1 MKLYELSTDFSRLF
15 DDFDAICSY
24 EPEKSESGDYIDDGG
39 SIIEDLAAYRQE
51 LQEAWF
57 DTLDGI
63 EQEFEDKAENVAA
76 YIKSLKA
83 EADDLKE
90 EEAALNRRRKVKENQ
105 IDRLKD
111 AVEDMRRQLSE
122 KNARILFLED
132 NNNAFLEV
140 NRNQAHQAQRT
151 LQLFYMAGRDAEL
164 LPFDDKLDAVLI
176 LAKLFLRKERHD
188 ITFLHLL
195 VSNLSP

>member
-15 DDFDAICSY
+15 DDFDVICSY
-24 EPEKSESGDYIDDGG
+24 EPEKNDNGDYVDDDGNV
-39 SIIEDLAAYRQE
+39 INDITAYRQE

-90 EEAALNRRRKVKENQ
+90 EEAALNRRRKVKENH

-111 AVEDMRRQLSE
+111 YLLHSMMTINRTKIDTPKAKLSI
-122 KNARILFLED
+122 R
-132 NNNAFLEV
+132 NNAESV
-140 NRNQAHQAQRT
+140 R
-151 LQLFYMAGRDAEL
+151 
-164 LPFDDKLDAVLI
+164 FDDENEFI
-176 LAKLFLRKERHD
+176 TRCELAGADDFLRYKKPEIDKTEVKAALKRGEQ
-188 ITFLHLL
+188 IEGARLIRTQSLIIK
-195 VSNLSP
+195 

>member
-15 DDFDAICSY
+15 DDFDAICCY
-24 EPEKSESGDYIDDGG
+24 EPEKNDNGDYVDDDGNV
-39 SIIEDLAAYRQE
+39 INDITAYRQE

-76 YIKSLKA
+76 FIKSLKA

-111 AVEDMRRQLSE
+111 YLLHSMMTINRTKIDTPKAKLSI
-122 KNARILFLED
+122 R
-132 NNNAFLEV
+132 NNAESV
-140 NRNQAHQAQRT
+140 Q
-151 LQLFYMAGRDAEL
+151 
-164 LPFDDKLDAVLI
+164 FDDEEQFIRLCLARGQDDYLRYKDPELNKTAVKKALQSGMEIDGARLI
-176 LAKLFLRKERHD
+176 RTQSLIIK
-188 ITFLHLL
+188 
-195 VSNLSP
+195 

>member
-24 EPEKSESGDYIDDGG
+24 EPEKNDNGEYVDDDGNV
-39 SIIEDLAAYRQE
+39 INDITAYRQE

-76 YIKSLKA
+76 FIKSLKA

-105 IDRLKD
+105 IERLK
-111 AVEDMRRQLSE
+111 AYLLENMKLIHRQKIDTPRARLS
-122 KNARILFLED
+122 
-132 NNNAFLEV
+132 V
-140 NRNQAHQAQRT
+140 RT
-151 LQLFYMAGRDAEL
+151 NPESVQ
-164 LPFDDKLDAVLI
+164 FDDENDFIKRCE
-176 LAKLFLRKERHD
+176 LAGADDFLRYKKPEIDKTEVKSALKRGEQ
-188 ITFLHLL
+188 IEGARLIRTQSLIIK
-195 VSNLSP
+195 

>member
-15 DDFDAICSY
+15 DDFDVICSY
-24 EPEKSESGDYIDDGG
+24 EPEKNDNGDYVDDDGNV
-39 SIIEDLAAYRQE
+39 INDIAAYRQE

-111 AVEDMRRQLSE
+111 YLLHSMMTINRTKIDTPKAKLSI
-122 KNARILFLED
+122 R
-132 NNNAFLEV
+132 NNAESV
-140 NRNQAHQAQRT
+140 Q
-151 LQLFYMAGRDAEL
+151 
-164 LPFDDKLDAVLI
+164 FDDEEQFIRLCLARGQDDYLRYKDPELNKTAVKKALQSGMEIDGARLI
-176 LAKLFLRKERHD
+176 RTQSLIIK
-188 ITFLHLL
+188 
-195 VSNLSP
+195 

>member
-15 DDFDAICSY
+15 DDFDVICSY
-24 EPEKSESGDYIDDGG
+24 EPEKNDNGDYVDDDGNV
-39 SIIEDLAAYRQE
+39 INDITAYRQE

-111 AVEDMRRQLSE
+111 YLLHSMMTINRTKIDTPKAKLSI
-122 KNARILFLED
+122 R
-132 NNNAFLEV
+132 NNAESV
-140 NRNQAHQAQRT
+140 Q
-151 LQLFYMAGRDAEL
+151 
-164 LPFDDKLDAVLI
+164 FDDEEQFIRLCLARGQDDYLRYKDPELNKTAVKKALQSGMEIEGARLI
-176 LAKLFLRKERHD
+176 RTQSLIIK
-188 ITFLHLL
+188 
-195 VSNLSP
+195 

>member
-1 MKLYELSTDFSRLF
+1 MKLYESAGIFAQLF
-15 DDFDAICSY
+15 DDFDVICSY
-24 EPEKSESGDYIDDGG
+24 EPEKNDNGDYVDDDGNV
-39 SIIEDLAAYRQE
+39 INDITAYRQE

-111 AVEDMRRQLSE
+111 YLLHSMMTINRTKIDTPKAKLSI
-122 KNARILFLED
+122 R
-132 NNNAFLEV
+132 NNAESV
-140 NRNQAHQAQRT
+140 Q
-151 LQLFYMAGRDAEL
+151 
-164 LPFDDKLDAVLI
+164 FDDEEQFIRLCLARGQDDYLRYKDPELNKTAVKKALQSGREIDGARLI
-176 LAKLFLRKERHD
+176 RTQSLIIK
-188 ITFLHLL
+188 
-195 VSNLSP
+195 

>member
-111 AVEDMRRQLSE
+111 YLLHSMMTINRTKIDTPRAKLSI
-122 KNARILFLED
+122 R
-132 NNNAFLEV
+132 NNAESV
-140 NRNQAHQAQRT
+140 Q
-151 LQLFYMAGRDAEL
+151 
-164 LPFDDKLDAVLI
+164 FDDEEQFIRLCLARGQDDYLRYKDPELNKTAVKKALQSGMEIDGARLI
-176 LAKLFLRKERHD
+176 RTQSLIIK
-188 ITFLHLL
+188 
-195 VSNLSP
+195 

>member
-111 AVEDMRRQLSE
+111 YLLHSMMTINRTKIDTPKAKLSI
-122 KNARILFLED
+122 R
-132 NNNAFLEV
+132 NNAESV
-140 NRNQAHQAQRT
+140 Q
-151 LQLFYMAGRDAEL
+151 
-164 LPFDDKLDAVLI
+164 FDDEEQFIRLCLARGQDDYLRYKDPELNKTAVKKALQSGMEIDGASLI
-176 LAKLFLRKERHD
+176 RTQSLIIK
-188 ITFLHLL
+188 
-195 VSNLSP
+195 

>member
-1 MKLYELSTDFSRLF
+1 MKLYELTKDFADLF
-15 DDFDAICSY
+15 DDFDSICTY
-24 EPEKSESGDYIDDGG
+24 EPPKDEDGNYIDDDGNVIG
-39 SIIEDLAAYRQE
+39 DINVFRQE

-105 IDRLKD
+105 IYRLKD
-111 AVEDMRRQLSE
+111 YLLHSMMTINRTKIDTPKAKLSI
-122 KNARILFLED
+122 R
-132 NNNAFLEV
+132 NNAESV
-140 NRNQAHQAQRT
+140 Q
-151 LQLFYMAGRDAEL
+151 
-164 LPFDDKLDAVLI
+164 FDDEEQFIRLCLARGQDDYLRYKDPELNKTAVKKALQSGMEIDGARLI
-176 LAKLFLRKERHD
+176 RTQSLIIK
-188 ITFLHLL
+188 
-195 VSNLSP
+195 

>member
-111 AVEDMRRQLSE
+111 YLLHSMMTINRTKIDTPKAKLSI
-122 KNARILFLED
+122 R
-132 NNNAFLEV
+132 NNAESV
-140 NRNQAHQAQRT
+140 R
-151 LQLFYMAGRDAEL
+151 
-164 LPFDDKLDAVLI
+164 FDDENEFI
-176 LAKLFLRKERHD
+176 TRCELAGADDFLRYKKPEIDKTEVKAALKRGEQ
-188 ITFLHLL
+188 IEGARLIRTQSLIIK
-195 VSNLSP
+195 

>member
-15 DDFDAICSY
+15 DDFDVICSY
-24 EPEKSESGDYIDDGG
+24 EPEKNDNGDYVDDDGNV
-39 SIIEDLAAYRQE
+39 INDITAYRQE

-111 AVEDMRRQLSE
+111 YLLHSMMTINRTKIDTPKAKLSI
-122 KNARILFLED
+122 R
-132 NNNAFLEV
+132 NNAESV
-140 NRNQAHQAQRT
+140 Q
-151 LQLFYMAGRDAEL
+151 
-164 LPFDDKLDAVLI
+164 FDDEEQFIRLCLARGQDDYLRYKDPELNKIAVKKALQSGMEIDGARLI
-176 LAKLFLRKERHD
+176 RTQSLIIK
-188 ITFLHLL
+188 
-195 VSNLSP
+195 

>member
-105 IDRLKD
+105 IYRLKD
-111 AVEDMRRQLSE
+111 YLLHSMMTINRTKIDTPRAKLSI
-122 KNARILFLED
+122 R
-132 NNNAFLEV
+132 NNAESV
-140 NRNQAHQAQRT
+140 Q
-151 LQLFYMAGRDAEL
+151 
-164 LPFDDKLDAVLI
+164 FDDEEQFIRLCLARGQDDYLRYKDPELNKTAVKKALQSGMEIDGASLI
-176 LAKLFLRKERHD
+176 RTQSLIIK
-188 ITFLHLL
+188 
-195 VSNLSP
+195 

>member
-15 DDFDAICSY
+15 DDFDDICSY

-111 AVEDMRRQLSE
+111 YLLHSMMTINRTKIDTPKAKLSI
-122 KNARILFLED
+122 R
-132 NNNAFLEV
+132 NNAESV
-140 NRNQAHQAQRT
+140 Q
-151 LQLFYMAGRDAEL
+151 
-164 LPFDDKLDAVLI
+164 FDDENDFI
-176 LAKLFLRKERHD
+176 TRCELAGADDFLRYKKPEIDKTEVKAALKRGER
-188 ITFLHLL
+188 IEGARLIRTQSLIIK
-195 VSNLSP
+195 

>member
-15 DDFDAICSY
+15 DDFDVICSY
-24 EPEKSESGDYIDDGG
+24 EPEKNDNGDYVDDDGNV
-39 SIIEDLAAYRQE
+39 INDITAYRQE

-111 AVEDMRRQLSE
+111 YLLHSMMTINRTKIDTPKAKLSI
-122 KNARILFLED
+122 R
-132 NNNAFLEV
+132 NNAESV
-140 NRNQAHQAQRT
+140 Q
-151 LQLFYMAGRDAEL
+151 
-164 LPFDDKLDAVLI
+164 FDDEEQFIRLCLARGQDDYLRYKDPELNKTAVKKALQSGMEIDGARLI
-176 LAKLFLRKERHD
+176 RTQSLIIK
-188 ITFLHLL
+188 
-195 VSNLSP
+195 

>member
-111 AVEDMRRQLSE
+111 YLLHSMMTINRTKIDTPKAKLIIR
-122 KNARILFLED
+122 
-132 NNNAFLEV
+132 NNAESV
-140 NRNQAHQAQRT
+140 R
-151 LQLFYMAGRDAEL
+151 
-164 LPFDDKLDAVLI
+164 FDDENEFI
-176 LAKLFLRKERHD
+176 TRCELAGADDFLRYKKPEIDKTEVKAALKRGEQ
-188 ITFLHLL
+188 IEGARLIRTQSLIIK
-195 VSNLSP
+195 

>member
-57 DTLDGI
+57 DTIDGI

-111 AVEDMRRQLSE
+111 YLLHSMMTINRTKIDTPKAKLSI
-122 KNARILFLED
+122 R
-132 NNNAFLEV
+132 NNAESV
-140 NRNQAHQAQRT
+140 Q
-151 LQLFYMAGRDAEL
+151 
-164 LPFDDKLDAVLI
+164 FDDEEQFIRLCLARGQDDYLRYKDPELNKIAVKKALQSGMEIDGARLI
-176 LAKLFLRKERHD
+176 RTQSLIIK
-188 ITFLHLL
+188 
-195 VSNLSP
+195 

>member
-105 IDRLKD
+105 IYRLKD
-111 AVEDMRRQLSE
+111 YLLHSMMTINRTKIDTPKAKLSI
-122 KNARILFLED
+122 R
-132 NNNAFLEV
+132 NNAESV
-140 NRNQAHQAQRT
+140 Q
-151 LQLFYMAGRDAEL
+151 
-164 LPFDDKLDAVLI
+164 FDDEEQFIRLCLARGQDDYLRYKDPELNKTAVKKALQSGMEIDGARLI
-176 LAKLFLRKERHD
+176 RTQSLIIK
-188 ITFLHLL
+188 
-195 VSNLSP
+195 

>member
-83 EADDLKE
+83 EADDMKE

-111 AVEDMRRQLSE
+111 YLLHSMMTINRTKIDTPKAKLSI
-122 KNARILFLED
+122 R
-132 NNNAFLEV
+132 NNAESV
-140 NRNQAHQAQRT
+140 R
-151 LQLFYMAGRDAEL
+151 
-164 LPFDDKLDAVLI
+164 FDDENEFI
-176 LAKLFLRKERHD
+176 TRCELAGADDFLRYKKPEIDKTEVKAALKRGEQ
-188 ITFLHLL
+188 IEGARLIRTQSLIIK
-195 VSNLSP
+195 

>member
-111 AVEDMRRQLSE
+111 YLLHSMMTINRTKIDTPKAKLSI
-122 KNARILFLED
+122 R
-132 NNNAFLEV
+132 NNAESV
-140 NRNQAHQAQRT
+140 Q
-151 LQLFYMAGRDAEL
+151 
-164 LPFDDKLDAVLI
+164 FDDEEQFIRLCLARGKDDYLRYKDPELNKIAVKKALQSGMEIDGARLI
-176 LAKLFLRKERHD
+176 RTQSLIIK
-188 ITFLHLL
+188 
-195 VSNLSP
+195 

>member
-105 IDRLKD
+105 IYRLKD
-111 AVEDMRRQLSE
+111 YLLHSMMTINRTKIDTPKAKLSI
-122 KNARILFLED
+122 R
-132 NNNAFLEV
+132 NNAESV
-140 NRNQAHQAQRT
+140 Q
-151 LQLFYMAGRDAEL
+151 
-164 LPFDDKLDAVLI
+164 FDDEEQFIRLCLARGQDDYLRYKDPELNKTAVKKALQSGMEIDGASLI
-176 LAKLFLRKERHD
+176 RTQSLIIK
-188 ITFLHLL
+188 
-195 VSNLSP
+195 